1 MADKKQSTREN
12 SPDTSGKTAISRR
25 NFLKGVG
32 TGTVAAAVAPT
43 VLIGAE
49 KAAEAQ
55 AGEAITGAT
64 IQLNINAKM
73 YEVEVEPRTT
83 LLTVLRDGIDTGG
96 NHVDLTGAKL
106 ICDRGECGGCTVMV
120 NGKSVYACMMLA
132 IDAQA
137 TAMQGKQITTV
148 EGLAGSDTS
157 DTLHPVQE
165 AFIQHDAL
173 MCGFCTPGFVVSAA
187 SLLSENKNP
196 SLEEIKVGLSGNTCR
211 CGTYPF
217 IFDAVKTA
225 ARKM

>member
-55 AGEAITGAT
+55 AGEAITSAK

-120 NGKSVYACMMLA
+120 DGKSVYACMMLA
-132 IDAQA
+132 IDAQ
-137 TAMQGKQITTV
+137 GKQITTV
-148 EGLAGSDTS
+148 EGLADS

>member
-1 MADKKQSTREN
+1 MADKKQNTREN

-55 AGEAITGAT
+55 AGEAITSAT

-120 NGKSVYACMMLA
+120 EGKSVYACMMLA